1 MTCVICCENYNK
13 LKNKKVNC
21 IYCEYETC
29 TNCIRNYTL
38 STIENAHCMNCKKEF
53 KYEFLSQILTKNFM
67 KNEYKKHREGI
78 LVDREK
84 ALLQETQPYVER
96 EIQIENLHKNAIDI
110 RKEIRRLKN
119 RLFDIEYDM
128 RELQRGRPITTKYK
142 YVRKC
147 PNDCNGF
154 LSENWD
160 CSLCN
165 VKVCSK
171 CHEIKE
177 KSGEEVIEH
186 ECKPENVE
194 TAKLLMKDTKPCPNC
209 GVLIHKIEGCD
220 QMWCVMCKI
229 AFSWR
234 TGQRENVIH
243 NPHYYEY
250 LRQNG
255 GVIPRQ
261 PGDILCGREINQN
274 FIYGICVRILDLSI
288 KRIYTEIC
296 RNIIHI
302 RYSDMNRFHHETQ
315 NVNRDLRINFLRKF
329 ITEDYWKIIL
339 QRREKK
345 FNKDREYYQ
354 IIRMFID
361 VSTDILYRIDGE
373 LKNKVGEENKK
384 ICLDGLKEIYN
395 LVNYANTNLQNAA
408 KIYNSNSPYQI
419 PIQISQIN

>member
-1 MTCVICCENYNK
+1 MSCIICCEDYNK
-13 LKNKKVNC
+13 SKNKKVNC

-29 TNCIRNYTL
+29 TNCIKNYIL
-38 STIENAHCMNCKKEF
+38 NSIENAHCMNCKKEF
-53 KYEFLSQILTKNFM
+53 KYEFLAEILTKNFM
-67 KNEYKKHREGI
+67 KNDYKKHRESI

-84 ALLQETQPYVER
+84 ALLQETQPFVER
-96 EIQIENLHKNAIDI
+96 EIHIEKLQDRAAEIKNQ
-110 RKEIRRLKN
+110 IRRLKN
-119 RLFDIEYDM
+119 DLFDIEYEI
-128 RELQRGRPITTKYK
+128 RIGSHQPVNTKYK

-154 LSENWD
+154 LSENWE

-177 KSGEEVIEH
+177 KDKKGEEVEH
-186 ECKPENVE
+186 VCKPENVE

-234 TGQRENVIH
+234 TGQKESVIH

-255 GVIPRQ
+255 GVVPRQ
-261 PGDILCGREINQN
+261 PGDILCGREINQT
-274 FIYGICVRILDLSI
+274 FIYNLSNKI
-288 KRIYTEIC
+288 YDKNLKRIYTEFC

-302 RYSDMNRFHHETQ
+302 RYTDMNRFHHQ
-315 NVNRDLRINFLRKF
+315 VDNVNRDLRIRFLRKF
-329 ITEDYWKIIL
+329 ITEDYWKTIL

-373 LKNKVGEENKK
+373 LKNKVGDENKK
-384 ICLDGLKEIYN
+384 ICLEGLKEIYN
-395 LVNYANTNLQNAA
+395 LVNYANTNLQNVA
-408 KIYNSNSPYQI
+408 KIYSNSPYQI
-419 PIQISQIN
+419 PIQITQIN